1 MFPMCLELWFPVGIA
16 RWTRR
21 GSLGAPC
28 AASRESSL
36 LFRLERARGFHTQL
50 DEGPETPEKLER
62 PAGFPSSD
70 KTRPDSPVPTLQ
82 EQSKVKA
89 ATGKETKLN
98 TIPQYGVDLQGI
110 RI

>member
-1 MFPMCLELWFPVGIA
+1 M
-16 RWTRR
+16 
-21 GSLGAPC
+21 
-28 AASRESSL
+28 
-36 LFRLERARGFHTQL
+36 
-50 DEGPETPEKLER
+50 ETSFFKSILQMEKNWMR
-62 PAGFPSSD
+62 IW
-70 KTRPDSPVPTLQ
+70 